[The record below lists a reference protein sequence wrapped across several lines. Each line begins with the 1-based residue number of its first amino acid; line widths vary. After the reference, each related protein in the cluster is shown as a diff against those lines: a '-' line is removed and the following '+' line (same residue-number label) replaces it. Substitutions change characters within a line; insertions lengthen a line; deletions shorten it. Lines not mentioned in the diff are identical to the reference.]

1 MYKYDN
7 NSSKGQWSKVADK
20 AGLFL
25 NMLNIDSAEQMEISS
40 WL

>member
-25 NMLNIDSAEQMEISS
+25 NMLNIDSAEEAC
-40 WL
+40 W